1 MLSIAEWHELFNYIF
16 TMFFGTILATLFIHQ
31 IATTIK
37 NKKKIKQS
45 HQIIRV
51 GLKILKN
58 VY

>member
-1 MLSIAEWHELFNYIF
+1 MLTIPEWHELFNYIF

-37 NKKKIKQS
+37 NKKKMKRNQ
-45 HQIIRV
+45 QVIRL
-51 GLKILKN
+51 GLKILKS